1 MRTYTLLPLLS
12 VLLAAPASPGGQP
25 DPAAAAPGG
34 LRYTFLLSGKAAGT
48 ETVEHRPDG
57 FWEAHFVFND
67 RGRGPDETMR
77 WTLGPGG
84 VPVALEVTGHDYL
97 KNPVAERFTLT
108 NGKASWKNSAENAE
122 TPAPSPALYIPL
134 EGAPEIA
141 GVLARALLASPGGR
155 LKLLPVGEA
164 SAERLGTVEVKAGGR
179 SRTVGEVVITGLG
192 FAPSALWLDADGTFF
207 AAADGWSTTV
217 REGWEDVIPQLLA
230 AQQAAD
236 EKREAALAARLAHRP
251 AKGLALTHARL
262 FDSASGESRPGTTV
276 VVVGDTI
283 QAVGPDGSLAIP
295 AEAEIVDAKGK
306 ALLPGLWD
314 LHTHLSSNDGLL
326 NLAAG
331 VTTVRDMANDV
342 DQLTALKER
351 WDSGRAIGPRV
362 VRAGFMDSP
371 GPYAGPSKVL
381 VSTQAEAEA
390 WVERYQKLGY
400 EQIKIYSSMDPK
412 LVPAIVAKAHGL
424 GLRVSGHIPA
434 FMTAE
439 QAVREGFDEIQHVNF
454 LFLNFLPVPD
464 TRTPARFTEV
474 AQHAVELDL
483 SSEKVR
489 YFFQLLKERNVAV
502 DPTVNVFEDMFL
514 SRPGQVTPSLAA
526 VADRLPPQVRRG
538 AMAGVGL
545 PVPPGM
551 DGRYRASEKALL
563 AMVKA
568 LYDNGITIEAG
579 TDALGGF
586 TLHHELELY
595 VEAGLPAPKVLQ
607 IATSGAARVTR
618 HEDRGV
624 IAPGK
629 LADLILVDGDPAAR
643 IADIRRVV
651 LTVKGGTMY
660 DAGEL
665 YRALGVKPA
674 V

>member
-1 MRTYTLLPLLS
+1 MRTYALLALS
-12 VLLAAPASPGGQP
+12 ALLAAHAHTADRP
-25 DPAAAAPGG
+25 APGP
-34 LRYTFLLSGKAAGT
+34 LRYTFLLSGKTAGT
-48 ETVEHRPDG
+48 ETVEHKPDG
-57 FWEAHFVFND
+57 SWEAHFTFAD
-67 RGRGPDETMR
+67 RGRGPDEIMR

-84 VPVALEVTGHDYL
+84 VPVQLEITGHDYL
-97 KNPVAERFTLT
+97 KNPVAERFAVAG
-108 NGKASWKNSAENAE
+108 GKASWKNSAEDAAM
-122 TPAPSPALYIPL
+122 PVASPAFYIPL
-134 EGAPEIA
+134 EGVPEA
-141 GVLARALLASPGGR
+141 FAALARALLAAPGGR
-155 LKLLPVGEA
+155 LPLLPVGEA
-164 SAERLGTVEVKAGGR
+164 SAERLGTAEVKAGGR
-179 SRTVGEVVITGLG
+179 SRTVQEVSVSGLG
-192 FAPSALWLDADGTFF
+192 FSPSALWLDPDGTFF
-207 AAADGWSTTV
+207 ASSDGWSTLV
-217 REGWEDVIPQLLA
+217 REGWEGAIPQLVKV
-230 AQQAAD
+230 QQAAD

-251 AKGLALTHARL
+251 AKGLAITGARL
-262 FDSASGESRPGTTV
+262 FDSTTGESRPGTTV
-276 VVVGDTI
+276 VVVGDKV
-283 QAVGPDGSLAIP
+283 QAVGPDGSVAIP
-295 AEAEIVDAKGK
+295 EGAEVVDAKGK

-314 LHTHLSSNDGLL
+314 LHTHLTPNDGLL

-342 DQLTALKER
+342 DQLTALMER
-351 WDSGRAIGPRV
+351 WDTGKAIGPRV
-362 VRAGFMDSP
+362 IRAGFMDGP
-371 GPYAGPSKVL
+371 GPYAGPTKVL

-390 WVERYQKLGY
+390 WIDRYKKLGY
-400 EQIKIYSSMDPK
+400 EQIKVYSSMDPK

-439 QAVREGFDEIQHVNF
+439 QAVREGYDEIQHVNF

-474 AQHAVELDL
+474 AQHAAELDL

-489 YFFQLLKERNVAV
+489 SFLQLLKERNVAV
-502 DPTVNVFEDMFL
+502 DPTVNVFEEMFL
-514 SRPGQVTPSLAA
+514 SRPGQVTPALAE
-526 VADRLPPQVRRG
+526 VADRLPPQIRRS
-538 AMAGVGL
+538 ASAGGGL

-551 DGRYRASEKALL
+551 EGRYRDSEKALL

-579 TDALGGF
+579 TDAVCGF
-586 TLHHELELY
+586 YLHRELELY
-595 VEAGLPAPKVLQ
+595 VQAGIPAPAVLR
-607 IATSGAARVTR
+607 IATSGAARVTH

-629 LADLILVDGDPAAR
+629 LADLVLVDGDPAAR

>member
-1 MRTYTLLPLLS
+1 MRTYALLALS
-12 VLLAAPASPGGQP
+12 ALLAAPAHTADRP
-25 DPAAAAPGG
+25 APGPI
-34 LRYTFLLSGKAAGT
+34 RYTFLLSGKTAGT
-48 ETVEHRPDG
+48 ETVEHEPG
-57 FWEAHFVFND
+57 GSWQAHFVFAD

-84 VPVALEVTGHDYL
+84 VPVQLEVTGHDYL
-97 KNPVAERFTLT
+97 KNPVAERFAIAD
-108 NGKASWKNSAENAE
+108 GKASWKSSAEDALV
-122 TPAPSPALYIPL
+122 PLSPGSSPAFYIPL
-134 EGAPEIA
+134 EGAPEA
-141 GVLARALLASPGGR
+141 SAVLARALLAAPGGR
-155 LKLLPVGEA
+155 LPLLPVGEA
-164 SAERLGTVEVKAGGR
+164 SAERLGTAEVQAGGR
-179 SRTVGEVVITGLG
+179 SRTVQEVAISGLG
-192 FAPSALWLDADGTFF
+192 FSPSALWLDPDGTFF
-207 AAADGWSTTV
+207 AASDGWSTTV
-217 REGWEDVIPQLLA
+217 REGWEDAMPQLVA
-230 AQQAAD
+230 AQQAAE
-236 EKREAALAARLAHRP
+236 EKRAGALAARLAHRP
-251 AKGLALTHARL
+251 EKGLAITGARL
-262 FDSASGESRPGTTV
+262 FDSATGESRPGTTV
-276 VVVGDTI
+276 VVAGDRI
-283 QAVGPDGSLAIP
+283 QAVGPDGSVAIP
-295 AEAEIVDAKGK
+295 PGAEVVDAKGK

-314 LHTHLSSNDGLL
+314 LHTHLTPNDGLL

-342 DQLTALKER
+342 DLLRSLVER

-362 VRAGFMDSP
+362 IRAGFMDGP
-371 GPYAGPSKVL
+371 GPYAGPTKVL
-381 VSTQAEAEA
+381 VSTRAEAEA
-390 WVERYQKLGY
+390 WIDRYKQLGY
-400 EQIKIYSSMDPK
+400 EQIKVYSSMDPK
-412 LVPAIVAKAHGL
+412 LVPVIVAKAHGL

-439 QAVREGFDEIQHVNF
+439 QAVREGYDEIQHVNF

-474 AQHAVELDL
+474 AQHAAELDL

-489 YFFQLLKERNVAV
+489 SFLHLLKERNVAV
-502 DPTVNVFEDMFL
+502 DPTVNVFEEMFL
-514 SRPGQVTPSLAA
+514 ARPGQVTPALVE

-538 AMAGVGL
+538 ASAGAGL

-551 DGRYRASEKALL
+551 EGRYRDSEKALL

-579 TDALGGF
+579 TDALCGF
-586 TLHHELELY
+586 YLHRELELY
-595 VEAGLPAPKVLQ
+595 VEAGIPAPKVLQ

-629 LADLILVDGDPAAR
+629 LADLVLVDGDPATR